1 MLNKFVALVAL
12 LLELAVELGWLLE
25 FVESS
30 VLELSVFQIWLKI
43 LGMFILHILQL
54 SAGMFLLMCIAS
66 LASLETC
73 FLSWSRILNCDMS
86 ALG

>member
-1 MLNKFVALVAL
+1 MALVAL
-12 LLELAVELGWLLE
+12 LLELAVGLVWLLE

-30 VLELSVFQIWLKI
+30 VIELLSVFKIWLKI
-43 LGMFILHILQL
+43 LGMFILPILWL
-54 SAGMFLLMCIAS
+54 SAGLFLSTCIAS

>member
-1 MLNKFVALVAL
+1 MALVAL

-30 VLELSVFQIWLKI
+30 VLELLSVFQIWLKI

-54 SAGMFLLMCIAS
+54 SAGLFLLMCIAP

>member
-1 MLNKFVALVAL
+1 MALVAL

-30 VLELSVFQIWLKI
+30 VLELLSVFQIWLKI

-54 SAGMFLLMCIAS
+54 SAGLFLLMCIAS

-86 ALG
+86 TLG